1 VELAFGLASLL
12 FGVVFGAVR
21 WWHSF
26 QTGVPVTAGTVML
39 AALPV
44 ILGSQL
50 LLSFL
55 NYDVRNIPQIP
66 LQKRL

>member
-1 VELAFGLASLL
+1 LQLQAHVIDAQFVQPLARFCGKTHADN
-12 FGVVFGAVR
+12 
-21 WWHSF
+21 
-26 QTGVPVTAGTVML
+26 PTVML